1 MADASAKVPENVEGP
16 YFVDE
21 SCTACE
27 TCIEEAPG
35 NFKMKNNGEYAFAY
49 KQPENDDEEI
59 QCENALNI
67 CPVGA
72 IGKEG

>member
-1 MADASAKVPENVEGP
+1 
-16 YFVDE
+16 
-21 SCTACE
+21 
-27 TCIEEAPG
+27 
-35 NFKMKNNGEYAFAY
+35 MKNNGEYAFAY